1 MFGRVQQQLQQSK
14 VVKSR
19 DSQPKEES
27 SKHTTQITNAKEM
40 QQRSNLEQRCFNF
53 SSIGKGD
60 DFWVAGSGVI
70 WDENTTKRGKI
81 DSTTEDKCALSSPDL
96 SSSSNRRLV
105 RHMMMQE
112 AETFWDRALD
122 KA

>member
-14 VVKSR
+14 AVKSR

-40 QQRSNLEQRCFNF
+40 LKRSNLEQRSFNF

-81 DSTTEDKCALSSPDL
+81 DSTTEDKCTLSSPDL

-105 RHMMMQE
+105 RHMMMQG
-112 AETFWDRALD
+112 AETF
-122 KA
+122 